1 MLISVLGLISKLALA
16 SYILASRR
24 LNLSVFGLLGYVE
37 PALLVFVALLLGER
51 IATAQSLTYIPI
63 WLAVALLA
71 AEGIYRLHRRID
83 G

>member
-1 MLISVLGLISKLALA
+1 MISKLALA

-51 IATAQSLTYIPI
+51 IATDQWLTFIPI
-63 WLAVALLA
+63 RLAVALLA